1 MAKAIEFDD
10 VADIYDYYVNVD
22 LDIPF
27 FVEELRAR
35 KGDVLE
41 LMCGTGRV
49 SLPLLKNG
57 VSLTCVDYSS
67 KMLDKLGD
75 KLSANQ
81 LQARLVHADVCQ
93 MELGRQYETVFI
105 PFNSFMELV
114 GAEKQIAALQ
124 SINSHLIDEGL
135 FICTL
140 HNPAVRAGLANGERV
155 FRGQFALPGKQFL
168 RLHSEEHIIPGQS
181 LIKGSQYFTVC
192 NEQGQLL
199 LERRLDIC
207 FSLVDKEA
215 FEQMARAAGF
225 SVENLYGNYD
235 RSEFSAEESPF
246 MIFLLKK
253 SLRRQPENP

>member
-27 FVEELRAR
+27 FVEELGAR

-57 VSLTCVDYSS
+57 VSLTCVDYSL
-67 KMLDKLGD
+67 KMLAKLRE
-75 KLSANQ
+75 KLIENNLSAH
-81 LQARLVHADVCQ
+81 LVHADICR
-93 MELGRQYETVFI
+93 MDLGRQYNTVFI

-114 GAEKQIAALQ
+114 GVEKQAMALQ
-124 SINSHLIDEGL
+124 RIHSHLSDEGL

-140 HNPAVRAGLANGERV
+140 HNPTIRKGLASGERV
-155 FRGQFALPGKQFL
+155 FRGKFALPGEQVL

-192 NEQGQLL
+192 NEQGQPL

-207 FSLVDKEA
+207 FSLVEKEV
-215 FEQMARAAGF
+215 FEQMAKAAGF
-225 SVENLYGNYD
+225 CVKNLYGNYD
-235 RSEFSAEESPF
+235 RSEFSVGESPF
-246 MIFLLKK
+246 MIFLLTK
-253 SLRRQPENP
+253 SLNNQPENP